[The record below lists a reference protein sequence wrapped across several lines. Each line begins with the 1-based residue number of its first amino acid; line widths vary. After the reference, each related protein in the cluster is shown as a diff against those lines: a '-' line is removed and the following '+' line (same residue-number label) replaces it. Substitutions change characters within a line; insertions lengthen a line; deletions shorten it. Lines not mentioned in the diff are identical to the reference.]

1 MVNINN
7 FIDSASNLNDRGVY
21 LITHQNTD
29 LVYVGS
35 TINKFRQRWIVHIRG
50 LISKKQFGNRV
61 LINIANKYGVEG
73 FRFHVLQVM
82 NESSEEEIRNA
93 EAEWIIKYNSYK
105 KGANC
110 STHTDCAFKGYDK
123 LPLTEEHKLKLRE
136 ISTTKKQV
144 YAYDKNGNLLHIFDS
159 SVAAD
164 KFYNLRKGR
173 VSEKINKGISLKGE
187 IYFSHELKEW
197 SPGKDTLSKRIEGY
211 KKSAATRRANPKNMP
226 EQQKLKIRLNNKKSM
241 KVFLF
246 DLNDNYVM
254 QFNSLNECD
263 DFLNLTRGT
272 TSKVLMHK
280 NGAKTLKR
288 KYIPKLTC

>member
-7 FIDSASNLNDRGVY
+7 FIESASNLNDRGVY
-21 LITHQNTD
+21 LITHKDTD

-35 TINKFRQRWIVHIRG
+35 TINKFRQRWVVHIRG
-50 LISKKQFGNRV
+50 LISEKQFGNRV

-82 NESSEEEIRNA
+82 NEASEEEIRNA

-110 STHTDCAFKGYDK
+110 SIHTDCVFKGYDK
-123 LPLTEEHKLKLRE
+123 LPLTEEQKLKLRE
-136 ISTTKKQV
+136 NCTTKKQV

-173 VSEKINKGISLKGE
+173 VSEKISKGISLKGE
-187 IYFSHELKEW
+187 IYFSHEFKEW
-197 SPGKDTLSKRIEGY
+197 TPGKDTLKKRIEGY
-211 KKSAATRRANPKNMP
+211 KKSAATRKAHPKNMS
-226 EQQKLKIRLNNKKSM
+226 EQQKMRIRLNNKKSI

-246 DLNDNYVM
+246 DLNDNYIM

-288 KYIPKLTC
+288 RYIPKLTC